1 MPKSDNIYYYVVY
14 GLILV
19 AFFIVL
25 KSPKKDK
32 TEKKKE
38 NKPENKQDHK

>member
-14 GLILV
+14 GLILL
-19 AFFIVL
+19 AFFVVL

-32 TEKKKE
+32 SKDKKE
-38 NKPENKQDHK
+38 DR